1 MKNKHNITIAGV
13 DLILNSENS
22 EEYVQKLALELTR
35 RINSIALSTS
45 GVTKLQAAVVCAL
58 DLLDENYR
66 LKLLIEDEKKK

>member
-13 DLILNSENS
+13 DLTLNSENS

-45 GVTKLQAAVVCAL
+45 GVTKLQAAVVGAL

-66 LKLLIEDEKKK
+66 LKRLIEDEKKK

>member
-13 DLILNSENS
+13 DLALNSENS

>member
-13 DLILNSENS
+13 DLTLNSENS

-66 LKLLIEDEKKK
+66 LKLLIEDEKNK